1 MLAMSEAVV
10 DDIVAVLPP
19 LLQSLEALGF
29 IARHLNPPD
38 FDRVMEAA
46 GQPDQALK
54 AVRPRLADWPEEF
67 AEIKTALETASDAAL
82 AAFEGLR
89 KVQLGDGDLIAVF
102 RALRYAPR
110 AQEALYPLAAK
121 LPPVNSFFVDPA
133 FRDDTGLLTRLAAPA
148 NENTGIIH
156 DHNEAGSRGGFSL
169 YIPEYYTPD
178 RAWPLV
184 MALHGGSGNGR
195 GFLWS
200 WLRDARSLGAI
211 VVAPTATGNTSNKS
225 TWALMGED
233 TDTPNL
239 ARILASVRSRW
250 NIDRTKLLLTG
261 MSDGGTF
268 CYVTGLEGASPFTHL
283 APVAATFHPLM
294 AEMADAERLR
304 GLPIYL
310 VHGRLDWMFPVQVAR
325 QTKDALAAAGAD
337 VTYRELDDLSHC
349 YPREMNAPILNWLAG
364 KR

>member
-1 MLAMSEAVV
+1 MSEAVV

-38 FDRVMEAA
+38 FDRIMEAA
-46 GQPDQALK
+46 GAPDQALQ
-54 AVRPRLADWPEEF
+54 AVRQRLVDWPEPF
-67 AEIKTALETASDAAL
+67 AGIQDSLQAAADGAL
-82 AAFEGLR
+82 AAFQGLR
-89 KVQLGDGDLIAVF
+89 AVQHGNGDLVAVF
-102 RALRYAPR
+102 RALRHAPR

-121 LPPVNSFFVDPA
+121 LPPVSSFFVDPA
-133 FRDDTGLLTRLAAPA
+133 LREDAGLLARLAEPA
-148 NENTGIIH
+148 GENTGIVH

-195 GFLWS
+195 GFLWN
-200 WLRDARSLGAI
+200 WLRDARSHGAI
-211 VVAPTATGNTSNKS
+211 LVAPTATGG

-233 TDTPNL
+233 TDTANL
-239 ARILASVRSRW
+239 ARILDLVQGRW
-250 NIDRTKLLLTG
+250 NIDRSKLLLTG

-268 CYVTGLEGASPFTHL
+268 CYVTGLESASPFTHL

-294 AEMADAERLR
+294 AEMADRERLR
-304 GLPIYL
+304 GLPVYV

-325 QTKDALAAAGAD
+325 QTRESLLAAGAD
-337 VTYRELDDLSHC
+337 VVYRELDDLSHC
-349 YPREMNAPILNWLAG
+349 YPREMNAAILGWLRAE
-364 KR
+364 R

>member
-1 MLAMSEAVV
+1 MSEAVV
-10 DDIVAVLPP
+10 DDIMAVLPP

-38 FDRVMEAA
+38 FDQIMEAA
-46 GQPDQALK
+46 GRPDETLRA
-54 AVRPRLADWPEEF
+54 ARPRLANWPETF
-67 AEIKTALETASDAAL
+67 ANVRASLATASDAAL

-89 KVQLGDGDLIAVF
+89 AVQLGNGDLSAVF
-102 RALRYAPR
+102 RALRHAPR

-121 LPPVNSFFVDPA
+121 LPPVSSFFVDPA
-133 FRDDTGLLTRLAAPA
+133 FREDADLLARLGAPA
-148 NENTGIIH
+148 NDNTGIFH
-156 DHNEAGSRGGFSL
+156 DRNQPGSRGGFSL
-169 YIPEYYTPD
+169 YIPEYYTPE

-195 GFLWS
+195 SFLWS
-200 WLRDARSLGAI
+200 WLRDARSFGAI
-211 VVAPTATGNTSNKS
+211 LVAPTATGH

-233 TDTPNL
+233 ADTPNL
-239 ARILASVRSRW
+239 ERILDSVRSRC
-250 NIDRTKLLLTG
+250 NIDPARLLLTG

-268 CYVTGLEGASPFTHL
+268 CYVTGLEAASPFTHL

-294 AEMADAERLR
+294 AEMADAQRLC
-304 GLPIYL
+304 GLPVHI

-325 QTKDALAAAGAD
+325 QTRDALAAAGAD

-364 KR
+364 DA